1 MTGLATLLPLAGL
14 ALPLALWPA
23 LRRLPLPAIWLA
35 LADALVLITL
45 SVRAMPA
52 PTEALPAG
60 SDSYFLDGS
69 ALYLRQLALWA
80 GLWALLALPTAAW
93 FPWRRQ
99 AVSLGVFALLHPAL
113 VFLALPRL
121 LARLGIE
128 PYPPAWP
135 RLELAALQLG
145 TLVLPLTVVLLLVS
159 LAWHLRQMV
168 RGDAP

>member
-14 ALPLALWPA
+14 ALPVLLWLA
-23 LRRLPLPAIWLA
+23 LRRLPLPAFWLA
-35 LADALVLITL
+35 LADALILLTL

-52 PTEALPAG
+52 PSEALPATG
-60 SDSYFLDGS
+60 DTYYLDGS
-69 ALYLRQLALWA
+69 ALYLRQLAFWA

-93 FPWRRQ
+93 FPWRRR
-99 AVSLGVFALLHPAL
+99 AVALAVFALLHAAL

-121 LARLGIE
+121 LARLGVE

-135 RLELAALQLG
+135 RLELIALQLG
-145 TLVLPLTVVLLLVS
+145 TLVLPLTLVLLLVS
-159 LAWHLRQMV
+159 LGWHLRQMV